1 MNERIK
7 ELLLKAGGN
16 PNYKAFRGHFLP
28 PPPDY
33 IDPATVD
40 LEKFAELIVKECAG
54 VCDDERDSTDSEF
67 GKLLSEGCALKIME
81 RFGVEE

>member
-67 GKLLSEGCALKIME
+67 GKLVAEGCALKIME